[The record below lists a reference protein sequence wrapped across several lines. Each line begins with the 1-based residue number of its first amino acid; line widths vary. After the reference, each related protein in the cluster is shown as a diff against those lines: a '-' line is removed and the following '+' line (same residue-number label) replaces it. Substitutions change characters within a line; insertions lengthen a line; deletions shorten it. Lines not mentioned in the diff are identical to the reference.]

1 MKLMGKG
8 ILFVEESSLI
18 FAGKKTLPFWV
29 QLLVV
34 VAAAVAS
41 VVLLGVVAWPIAV
54 AVLLF
59 GRVRHR
65 ESWPAASIQSVAYE
79 SGRHRF
85 LVTAHVGTGPQCVA
99 WQTLDDSAPL
109 AEALRRK
116 FPRAFRDEAVRG
128 WRTY

>member
-1 MKLMGKG
+1 
-8 ILFVEESSLI
+8 
-18 FAGKKTLPFWV
+18 
-29 QLLVV
+29 V
-34 VAAAVAS
+34 VAAAAAS
-41 VVLLGVVAWPIAV
+41 VALLGVVAWPIAV

-79 SGRHRF
+79 SRRHGF
-85 LVTAHVGTGPQCVA
+85 LVTANVGAGARCAA
-99 WQTLDDSAPL
+99 WQTLGDPASL

-116 FPRAFRDEAVRG
+116 FPGAFRDEAVRG